1 MQRDDSLISLCQ
13 RLCTRWRDDDLTI
26 SAKVDKAAAF
36 LIDIARAQLYLR
48 QADEVA
54 RDARVIGRP
63 LVRNHGGR
71 LIIGPGAV
79 LRSIVAPVEITVGPG
94 ATMILGRS
102 VHVNSGSTFAAV
114 SRVELGDRVEVAPY
128 VTVYDT
134 SFHGLYERTKAPDPR
149 PVIIED
155 DVWLGTKC
163 TVLPGVRIGRGA
175 VIMANTLVTRNVEP
189 FTIVSGVP
197 AQAVAKLDPR
207 RFVVDPTA

>member
-1 MQRDDSLISLCQ
+1 L
-13 RLCTRWRDDDLTI
+13 
-26 SAKVDKAAAF
+26 KVDKAVSYV
-36 LIDIARAQLYLR
+36 LDIARAQLYLR

-54 RDARVIGRP
+54 ADVRVVGRP
-63 LVRNHGGR
+63 RVRNDGGR
-71 LIIGPGAV
+71 LVIGPRAV

-94 ATMILGRS
+94 ATMIFGRG
-102 VHVNSGSTFAAV
+102 VHLNSGSTFAAF
-114 SRVELGDRVEVAPY
+114 SRVELGDRVEVAPH

-134 SFHGLYERTKAPDPR
+134 SFHSLYERTKAPVPR

-175 VIMANTLVTRNVEP
+175 VVMANTLVTRNVEP

-197 AQAVAKLDPR
+197 AQPVADLDPT
-207 RFVVDPTA
+207 RFIVDPTA